1 MISEKSLLII
11 DDDEKPKPPPDA
23 GFSQTKKKLKRDDE
37 SKARAIRQLLVD
49 DAEDLSIEAQIKR
62 AKKIQAVAKKKKYI
76 VPKHEAEFLQDLFL
90 PPIHKWDPA
99 YKSMVTSLPVPF
111 NCWVDEPPELNDYM
125 LPGLRKHGKQGRPGE
140 PLTRLDHVL
149 QE

>member
-1 MISEKSLLII
+1 LGTA
-11 DDDEKPKPPPDA
+11 DDEEKPKPPSDA
-23 GFSQTKKKLKRDDE
+23 VFSQTKKKTKRE
-37 SKARAIRQLLVD
+37 FETKARAINQILAD
-49 DAEDLSIEAQIKR
+49 DPEDLSIDAQIAR
-62 AKKIQAVAKKKKYI
+62 AQKIQAVARKKKYI
-76 VPKHEAEFLQDLFL
+76 VPDHEATFLQDLFL

-99 YKSMVTSLPVPF
+99 YKSTVASLPIPF
-111 NCWVDEPPELNDYM
+111 NCWVDEPPELNEYM